1 MRTGHLRAG
10 SRNAGGHPT
19 ILRRDCRDG
28 RSGCVA
34 GFGRRP
40 TRLITNSLS
49 GLRECEV
56 SELPSR
62 QNGERIA
69 RRLSR
74 AGVASRREAE
84 KLVTAGRVRI
94 DGKLCESPA
103 TRVDAESIV
112 EVDGAPIPDIE
123 PVSLWRY
130 HKPAGLLVSRTD
142 PRGRRTIYQELPTNL
157 RDAMPVGRLDFAS
170 EGLLL
175 LTNDGALKRCLEL
188 PRNGFVRRYRARVRG
203 CPRDEELES
212 LRQGLAIRGERF
224 RPMRVVIE
232 RTGKSNAWIR
242 LEIREGRYR
251 EVRRALDFVG
261 YPVGRLM
268 RVGFGPFALGQL
280 GRGESARVS
289 RKELRAVVRREL
301 PAGGFVP
308 VASG

>member
-1 MRTGHLRAG
+1 M
-10 SRNAGGHPT
+10 
-19 ILRRDCRDG
+19 
-28 RSGCVA
+28 
-34 GFGRRP
+34 
-40 TRLITNSLS
+40 
-49 GLRECEV
+49 